1 MYRARKKNHLEWDN
15 PDSKETNMIYIVL
28 YVDVAFDRNIIVCIT
43 TGIGYRGKEWK
54 ETPKEEEK

>member
-1 MYRARKKNHLEWDN
+1 
-15 PDSKETNMIYIVL
+15 MIYIVL